1 MSIWSLKFPLALS
14 ISDIPAVDILPLWAS
29 TGPSLSILCINWNVF
44 LFIQRGIWWPL
55 VVLCMRA
62 DTIFNVP
69 LILWVC
75 MQEEIKYWC
84 PAVVFYEQKPF
95 GNSKQSWTICPAER
109 RWSLLSKCKL
119 EMFLSTAQNSQC
131 NAIANHL
138 KFPLSFGLSH
148 TDEIIHSEWR
158 HPSCIWQPK
167 S

>member
-1 MSIWSLKFPLALS
+1 MSPFHLFFFNLIFICLFGACTFLLPFPFLTSQQWTFYLCGHQQ
-14 ISDIPAVDILPLWAS
+14 V
-29 TGPSLSILCINWNVF
+29 PSLSILCINWNVF

-109 RWSLLSKCKL
+109 RWSLLSQCKL
-119 EMFLSTAQNSQC
+119 EMFLSTAQNIQWC

-138 KFPLSFGLSH
+138 KFP
-148 TDEIIHSEWR
+148 
-158 HPSCIWQPK
+158 
-167 S
+167 